1 MNDNSDHLTPIK
13 GHNNLFRDNNTGMVV
28 SINNHTSEH
37 YKRIREKKINERQE
51 MDSLRSEVSEVKS
64 LLNKLLEKING

>member
-1 MNDNSDHLTPIK
+1 MTDNPDHLIPIK

-28 SINNHTSEH
+28 SINNHTSKH
-37 YKRIREKKINERQE
+37 YKRIREKKIDERRE
-51 MDSLRSEVSEVKS
+51 INSLRSEVGEVKS